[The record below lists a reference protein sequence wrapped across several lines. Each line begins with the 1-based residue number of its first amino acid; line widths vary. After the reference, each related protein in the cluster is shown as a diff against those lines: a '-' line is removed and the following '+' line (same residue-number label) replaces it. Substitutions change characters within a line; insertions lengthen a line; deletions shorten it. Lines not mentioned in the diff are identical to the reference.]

1 MPTLSSQHIL
11 ALATFGRI
19 AYMGKAPG
27 TNGALIGLIVFAL
40 VHYTLYPMMPLVY
53 AGLVGLVI
61 VLAIWICGKAERLL
75 GKRDPAVVILDE
87 AVALPLCFL
96 GFGEALQSIQAA
108 WLLPTGFILFRF
120 FDIVKPWPIH
130 QLQALPG
137 GLGVVV
143 DDLAAA
149 LATAGMLHT
158 LHFTFGLLS

>member
-1 MPTLSSQHIL
+1 MPTVSSQHIV

-19 AYMGKAPG
+19 AYIGKAPG
-27 TNGALIGLIVFAL
+27 TNGALIGLITFVL
-40 VHYTLYPMMPLVY
+40 VQYTLYPIMPLVY
-53 AGLVGLVI
+53 AGLLGFSI
-61 VLAIWICGKAERLL
+61 VLAIWICGRAERLL

-87 AVALPLCFL
+87 AVALPLCFI
-96 GFGEALQSIQAA
+96 GFGEALQSVQAV

-143 DDLAAA
+143 DDVAAA
-149 LATAGMLHT
+149 LGTAGTLHT
-158 LHFTFGLLS
+158 LRFAFGLLS